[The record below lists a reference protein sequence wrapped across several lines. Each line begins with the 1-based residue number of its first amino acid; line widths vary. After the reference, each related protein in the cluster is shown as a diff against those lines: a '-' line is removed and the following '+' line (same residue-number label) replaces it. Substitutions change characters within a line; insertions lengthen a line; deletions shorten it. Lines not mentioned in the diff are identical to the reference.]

1 MYSGCGCRGRLL
13 VQHLHARHAF
23 ALLGGFDA
31 IGQQHQ
37 ARADLKRAKQLQA
50 KTDPTRGQ
58 HIQVQRVAV
67 KQVQEAVVGR
77 RPEVQH
83 AHGAGNAG
91 VVGAAAQAGLVPAAS
106 TEKCGSGS
114 KHGAALERR

>member
-23 ALLGGFDA
+23 AFLGGFDA

-37 ARADLKRAKQLQA
+37 TRADLKRAKQLQA

-67 KQVQEAVVGR
+67 KQVQEAVAGLGGV
-77 RPEVQH
+77 VQH
-83 AHGAGNAG
+83 AHEAGDAG
-91 VVGAAAQAGLVPAAS
+91 VAGAAAQAGLVPAAA
-106 TEKCGSGS
+106 TGKCGRGS
-114 KHGAALERR
+114 KQGAAPGRH